1 MNNISTF
8 RNPAFGSV
16 RAVSIDNEPY
26 FVGKDVAEIL
36 GYSNP
41 RDALNRHV
49 DGDDKNTVVFHD
61 GTSGNPNLTVINE
74 SGLYSLILSSKLP
87 KAKEFK
93 RWVTSE
99 VLPAIRTAGQYS
111 LVPAD
116 DVIAPMVV
124 PDAKDYLTA
133 ARLIASCPKDRM
145 RMVLSFLEKGGFD
158 VSTVREDF
166 KSKTTADMSEIITE
180 TVERTGYSCEQI
192 GKLIGVKGNTLT
204 SYVRKDRFPRPE
216 RYREIVMAL
225 NLL

>member
-16 RAVSIDNEPY
+16 RAVSINNEPY

-41 RDALNRHV
+41 RKAMIDHV
-49 DGDDKNTVVFHD
+49 DAEDKGVTKCD
-61 GTSGNPNLTVINE
+61 TLGGTQEMTIINE

-93 RWVTSE
+93 RWVTSK

-216 RYREIVMAL
+216 RYQEIVMAL

>member
-8 RNPAFGSV
+8 KNPAFGSV
-16 RAVSIDNEPY
+16 RAVSINNEPY

-41 RDALNRHV
+41 RKAMIDHV
-49 DGDDKNTVVFHD
+49 DAEDKGVTKCD
-61 GTSGNPNLTVINE
+61 TPSGTQQMTIINE

-116 DVIAPMVV
+116 DVIAPIVV

-216 RYREIVMAL
+216 RYQEIVMAL

>member
-16 RAVSIDNEPY
+16 RAVSINNEPY
-26 FVGKDVAEIL
+26 FVGKDVATIL
-36 GYSNP
+36 GYKDSS
-41 RDALNRHV
+41 DAIKKHV
-49 DGDDKNTVVFHD
+49 DNEDKLARRFAD
-61 GTSGNPNLTVINE
+61 SGQNREMYIINE

-124 PDAKDYLTA
+124 PNAKDYLTA

-216 RYREIVMAL
+216 RYQEIVMAL

>member
-1 MNNISTF
+1 MSNISTF

-16 RAVSIDNEPY
+16 RAVSINNEPY

-41 RDALNRHV
+41 R
-49 DGDDKNTVVFHD
+49 
-61 GTSGNPNLTVINE
+61 
-74 SGLYSLILSSKLP
+74 
-87 KAKEFK
+87 KAM
-93 RWVTSE
+93 
-99 VLPAIRTAGQYS
+99 I
-111 LVPAD
+111 D
-116 DVIAPMVV
+116 H
-124 PDAKDYLTA
+124 
-133 ARLIASCPKDRM
+133 KDRM

-216 RYREIVMAL
+216 RYQEIVMAL

>member
-1 MNNISTF
+1 MSNISTF

-36 GYSNP
+36 GYERP
-41 RDALNRHV
+41 TDAVRKRV
-49 DGDDKNTVVFHD
+49 DPDDRGVAKMETP
-61 GTSGNPNLTVINE
+61 SGAQEMTIINE

>member
-16 RAVSIDNEPY
+16 RAVSINNEPY
-26 FVGKDVAEIL
+26 FVGKDVATIL
-36 GYSNP
+36 GYKDSS
-41 RDALNRHV
+41 DAIKKHV
-49 DGDDKNTVVFHD
+49 DNEDKLTRRFAD
-61 GTSGNPNLTVINE
+61 SGQNREMYIINE

-216 RYREIVMAL
+216 RYQEIVMAL